1 MHDLRNVNRA
11 VGLHPHH
18 LLAGIVTGALLIG
31 TQHDRARHM
40 TNVERRLFRIVFGIR
55 RLFGKRL
62 HQLLRTGQRF
72 RLRHAFR
79 HGIGELNAILT
90 LLLEA
95 GDGRQNRTLSL
106 RDIHTTSRK
115 RAAIT
120 QTLHIKQQILTN
132 ITGRNEIAMN
142 RIRQT
147 RRRHRFG
154 RGHHSLRNH
163 LTAIHAASREIQAF
177 TIHICVAAVRGRRA
191 QLKHL
196 RQPL

>member
-1 MHDLRNVNRA
+1 MHDLRNVNCA

-40 TNVERRLFRIVFGIR
+40 TNVEWRLFRII
-55 RLFGKRL
+55 FGKRRL
-62 HQLLRTGQRF
+62 LGKWFHNLLRTGQCF
-72 RLRHAFR
+72 RLRHTLR
-79 HGIGELNAILT
+79 HRIGELKALLT
-90 LLLEA
+90 LLLKT
-95 GDGRQNRTLSL
+95 GDGGQNRTLSL

-120 QTLHIKQQILTN
+120 QILHIKQQILTN

-163 LTAIHAASREIQAF
+163 LTAIHAASGEIQAF
-177 TIHICVAAVRGRRA
+177 TIHIRMVAVHGRRA
-191 QLKHL
+191 QLKYL
-196 RQPL
+196 C